1 MRERL
6 KIAVCDDEPRA
17 LTIVSSSI
25 GTVFSEAG
33 MDVSLETFLGPE
45 ALLEALSTRSFQLVF
60 LDISMP
66 KMDGITL
73 GKTIQKLGSGTSIV
87 FVSNQTDRMFDTFAA
102 EPFGFVR
109 KNHFM
114 GDLNQIVTRY
124 LEKLKIK
131 DQGDLV
137 RFQDGRNTVSIDA
150 SRVTYIECIRNT
162 QELHFEDPETQR
174 KIYSRMETLEEALKP
189 YGFLR
194 IHKGYLVNSRFITS
208 FGVKSLTLSGG
219 AELPIGRSYY
229 HDAKIE
235 YLDYVTQSGAAYIS
249 RSVFRQEDT
258 P

>member
-1 MRERL
+1 
-6 KIAVCDDEPRA
+6 
-17 LTIVSSSI
+17 
-25 GTVFSEAG
+25 
-33 MDVSLETFLGPE
+33 
-45 ALLEALSTRSFQLVF
+45 
-60 LDISMP
+60 
-66 KMDGITL
+66 
-73 GKTIQKLGSGTSIV
+73 
-87 FVSNQTDRMFDTFAA
+87 
-102 EPFGFVR
+102 
-109 KNHFM
+109 M

-124 LEKLKIK
+124 MEKLKIK

-235 YLDYVTQSGAAYIS
+235 YLDYVTQSGAAYIG

>member
-1 MRERL
+1 
-6 KIAVCDDEPRA
+6 
-17 LTIVSSSI
+17 
-25 GTVFSEAG
+25 
-33 MDVSLETFLGPE
+33 
-45 ALLEALSTRSFQLVF
+45 
-60 LDISMP
+60 MP

-87 FVSNQTDRMFDTFAA
+87 FVSNRTDRMFDTFAA

-114 GDLNQIVTRY
+114 EDLNQIVTRY
-124 LEKLKIK
+124 MEKLKIK

-235 YLDYVTQSGAAYIS
+235 YLDYVTQSGAAYIG

>member
-6 KIAVCDDEPRA
+6 KIAVCDPKHGTTRIGPHEPRA

-25 GTVFSEAG
+25 GTVFAEAG

-87 FVSNQTDRMFDTFAA
+87 FVSNRTDRMFDTFAA

-114 GDLNQIVTRY
+114 EDLNQIVTRY
-124 LEKLKIK
+124 MEKLKIK

-150 SRVTYIECIRNT
+150 SRVTYAIPRSCI
-162 QELHFEDPETQR
+162 
-174 KIYSRMETLEEALKP
+174 
-189 YGFLR
+189 LR
-194 IHKGYLVNSRFITS
+194 TRRPSG
-208 FGVKSLTLSGG
+208 KSIPGWRPWKKL
-219 AELPIGRSYY
+219 
-229 HDAKIE
+229 
-235 YLDYVTQSGAAYIS
+235 
-249 RSVFRQEDT
+249 
-258 P
+258 